1 MSAKCAVVKANR
13 KSSSSYTQ
21 HGLVQHQL
29 NFEMPMCCALSS
41 FLIRVAARL
50 LLFLRRQLFHVRKEL
65 FFSLFIR
72 WICAAR
78 LILLNCGK
86 RKQLNSL
93 IYCQTLEK
101 IFMHSSARKI
111 NGKRKRFWFD
121 WQEEYRSHL

>member
-50 LLFLRRQLFHVRKEL
+50 LLFLRRQLFFSCEEGT
-65 FFSLFIR
+65 FSLSFYSMDLCCSFDSIELR
-72 WICAAR
+72 KTEATKQFD
-78 LILLNCGK
+78 LLSDLGEDFYAFV
-86 RKQLNSL
+86 S
-93 IYCQTLEK
+93 
-101 IFMHSSARKI
+101 
-111 NGKRKRFWFD
+111 
-121 WQEEYRSHL
+121 